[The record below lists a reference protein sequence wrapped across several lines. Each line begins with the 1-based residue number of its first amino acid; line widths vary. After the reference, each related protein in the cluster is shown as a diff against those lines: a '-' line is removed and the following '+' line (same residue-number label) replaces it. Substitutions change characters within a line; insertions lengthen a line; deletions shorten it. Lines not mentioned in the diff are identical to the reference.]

1 MSPTLDLDTKL
12 HDYLHAAHA
21 MEKSVLR
28 RLSSLIATTKDEQL
42 HAALERHE
50 ALTRQQI
57 ARLEERL
64 DAHNEDPS
72 GPGDMGAEFAAFFR
86 ALANILRTDKPV
98 RNAKDLFVT
107 EHLEIAA
114 YEVLERLALSARDP
128 ETARVARENRA
139 EEEEMARIVGDS
151 WDRMVDEMLAEEHL
165 LEQAADRS
173 KPEEVNIRTS

>member
-1 MSPTLDLDTKL
+1 MSPAPDLDTKL
-12 HDYLHAAHA
+12 HDYLHDAHA

-28 RLSSLIATTKDEQL
+28 QLGALLATTKDEQL
-42 HAALERHE
+42 HSALERHE

-64 DAHNEDPS
+64 DAHNEEPS
-72 GPGDMGAEFAAFFR
+72 SAGDLGAQFTAFFK
-86 ALANILRTDKPV
+86 ALANILRGDKPV
-98 RNAKDLFVT
+98 RNAKGVFVT

-139 EEEEMARIVGDS
+139 EEEEMARTVSTS
-151 WDRMVDEMLAEEHL
+151 WDRLVDEMLAEDDL
-165 LEQAADRS
+165 LAQAADRS
-173 KPEEVNIRTS
+173 NPEEVNVHSR

>member
-1 MSPTLDLDTKL
+1 MSPTLDIDTKL
-12 HDYLHAAHA
+12 HDYLHDAHA

-28 RLSSLIATTKDEQL
+28 QLGSLIETTKDDQL
-42 HAALERHE
+42 HSALEHHR
-50 ALTRQQI
+50 AVTRQQI

-64 DAHNEDPS
+64 EAHNETLS
-72 GPGDMGAEFAAFFR
+72 APGDAGAQFTAFFR
-86 ALANILRTDKPV
+86 ALATILRGDKPV

-139 EEEEMARIVGDS
+139 EEEEMARTAGSS
-151 WDRMVDEMLAEEHL
+151 WDRVVDEMLAEERL
-165 LEQAADRS
+165 LDQAADRS
-173 KPEEVNIRTS
+173 KPEEVNIRPR

>member
-1 MSPTLDLDTKL
+1 MSPALDLDTKL
-12 HDYLHAAHA
+12 HDYLHDAHA

-28 RLSSLIATTKDEQL
+28 QLGSLLATTRNQQL
-42 HAALERHE
+42 HAALERHQ

-64 DAHNEDPS
+64 EAHNEDPS
-72 GPGDMGAEFAAFFR
+72 APGDVGAQFAAFFK
-86 ALANILRTDKPV
+86 ALGSILRSDKPV
-98 RNAKDLFVT
+98 RNAKDVFVA

-139 EEEEMARIVGDS
+139 EEEEMARIVS
-151 WDRMVDEMLAEEHL
+151 VNWDTVVDEMLAEEHL

-173 KPEEVNIRTS
+173 KPEEVNVHSG

>member
-1 MSPTLDLDTKL
+1 MSPTVDIDTKL
-12 HDYLHAAHA
+12 HDYLHDAHA

-28 RLSSLIATTKDEQL
+28 QLTSLMATTKDDQL
-42 HAALERHE
+42 QGALEHHR
-50 ALTRQQI
+50 ALTKQQI

-64 DAHNEDPS
+64 GAHNEEPS
-72 GPGDMGAEFAAFFR
+72 APGDVGAGFAAFFK
-86 ALANILRTDKPV
+86 ALGNTLRGDKPV

-139 EEEEMARIVGDS
+139 EEEELVRTVSAS
-151 WDRMVDEMLAEEHL
+151 WDRVVDEMLAEEHL
-165 LEQAADRS
+165 LDQAADRS
-173 KPEEVNIRTS
+173 KPEEVNLRSR

>member
-1 MSPTLDLDTKL
+1 MSPTVDIDTKL
-12 HDYLHAAHA
+12 HDYLHDAHA

-28 RLSSLIATTKDEQL
+28 QLDSLIGTTRDEL
-42 HAALERHE
+42 LRSALEHHQ
-50 ALTRQQI
+50 ALTNKQI

-72 GPGDMGAEFAAFFR
+72 APGDVGAEFTAFFR
-86 ALANILRTDKPV
+86 ALGNILRGDKPV
-98 RNAKDLFVT
+98 RNARDLFVA

-139 EEEEMARIVGDS
+139 EEEEMARTVSDS
-151 WDRMVDEMLAEEHL
+151 WDRVVDEMLADEHL
-165 LEQAADRS
+165 LAQAADRS
-173 KPEEVNIRTS
+173 KPEEGNIRSR